1 MDANTIRQRL
11 MAEGEGAPLGALS
24 KLAIDTLFA
33 TPVSK
38 LTSAQK
44 LADWWHG
51 ALTGWANSPDAAKA
65 LEKLVEA
72 AVNAL
77 NADPRTLREGTPRA
91 LQVATE
97 ELAGRPF
104 SPDKQL
110 VMKLIDHKPLRDRIR
125 EMVIATVTDF
135 TARAPGA
142 GVAKGVTGIAR
153 FAASQVRQRTG
164 ALGSLVGAVGDEVQ
178 GQLEK
183 RARDFADVALA
194 GVLAEIADIV
204 SNPARAQEAADIRVA
219 VIRGAQD
226 LKFNQLGRELVNLD
240 VPSGAELL
248 RGQVRQWVASD
259 ESKQHLLEGAEEF
272 FAPFA
277 NKTVGEIVREWGQE
291 ESLRAHYTPWFEDR
305 FRDVVRSDGFGAW
318 LEALLNGSKPSPF
331 A

>member
-1 MDANTIRQRL
+1 MRQRL
-11 MAEGEGAPLGALS
+11 LAEGEGSPLGELS
-24 KLAIDTLFA
+24 TLAIDALFA

-51 ALTGWANSPDAAKA
+51 ALKGWADSPDAAKA
-65 LEKLVEA
+65 LEKVVEA
-72 AVNAL
+72 LVNAL

-104 SPDKQL
+104 APDKKL
-110 VMKLIDHKPLRDRIR
+110 VMKLIDHKPLRDPIR
-125 EMVIATVTDF
+125 QMVIATVTDF

-142 GVAKGVTGIAR
+142 SVAKGVTGIAR
-153 FAASQVRQRTG
+153 FAASQVRARTG
-164 ALGSLVGAVGDEVQ
+164 GLGALVGAVGDEVQ

-183 RARDFADVALA
+183 RAKDFADAALA
-194 GVLAEIADIV
+194 GVLAEIADII

-219 VIRGAQD
+219 VVRAAQD
-226 LKFNQLGRELVNLD
+226 LTFPQLGRELVNLE
-240 VPSGAELL
+240 VASGAELL
-248 RGQVRQWVASD
+248 RGHVKQWVASED
-259 ESKQHLLEGAEEF
+259 SKKHLLEGAEEL

-277 NKTVGEIVREWGQE
+277 TRTVGEIVREWGQE
-291 ESLRAHYTPWFEDR
+291 ASLRAHYTPWFEER
-305 FRDVVRSDGFGAW
+305 FRDVVKSDGFGPW
-318 LEALLNGSKPSPF
+318 LDKLLDTSKPDPF